1 MRLNPFKKKKKKR
14 FRRSSSVERD
24 SWLTPQAR
32 KAVAGILL
40 LVFSLIAIL
49 SFFKAAGPTGE
60 LILSLLRRTFGWLA
74 YLAPFALAALGLHL
88 VWPRRVALERLR
100 VIGLLLV
107 GIGLLGLTHIMGAST
122 DDALQAAYEGRAGG
136 YLGFLFSFPLAQALS
151 RVAATLIFLGTFMI
165 GLILTFRVSPVD
177 VWERIRGLFSRGE
190 SDDVVDEDEQAVVEE
205 QDERPR
211 SKVGMVSRVLANASE
226 TEGGESVDGDQHVQQ
241 KRAVQQVRA
250 KNRRYRPEVLKLL
263 SSSSS
268 TMARNKGYEDKMKET
283 IKQTLEN
290 FGINVEMREANVGP
304 TVTQYTLRPEQGTK
318 LSRITALQND
328 LALELAAHPIRIEA
342 PIPNKDLVGI
352 EIPNKAPALV
362 RLRELLMSKE
372 LKESDSPL
380 SFALGKDVSGK
391 VVVDTLERLPHLL
404 IAGAT
409 GSGKSVNIH
418 TLLVS
423 WLYRNSPD
431 VVRFIMIDPKR
442 VELTS
447 YNGIPHLMSP
457 VIVDTEKTMVAL
469 KWALDEMDV
478 RYKLLEDSG
487 ARNLLSFNINNPS
500 EAKPFIVIV
509 IDELADLM
517 VKHAREME
525 GPIVRL
531 SQMARAVGIHLV
543 LATQRPSVNV
553 LTGLIKANIPARIA
567 FSVASQVDSR
577 TILDMAGAEKLVGNG
592 DMLYLAGDKA
602 RPVRIQGGFVSE
614 EEVRRVV
621 EEVKRTG
628 EPNYNDAIV
637 AQYRRSGG
645 GGIRGEADDPLLQEA
660 KRVIVQAGKASA
672 SLLQRRLR
680 VGYAR
685 AARILDI
692 LEEAGVIGAAEGN
705 KPREVLI
712 DGIEGDEKGADYNDK
727 PEVVDESHLE
737 RKEVVV
743 TEEDSSFSDNQE
755 EAGGVEDK
763 YGGGKQW

>member
-14 FRRSSSVERD
+14 SRSSSPVERD
-24 SWLTPQAR
+24 SWLSSQAK

-49 SFFKAAGPTGE
+49 SFFNAAGPTGE
-60 LILSLLRRTFGWLA
+60 FILNLLRRIFGWLA
-74 YLAPFALAALGLHL
+74 YLAPLALIMLGLHL

-107 GIGLLGLTHIMGAST
+107 GIGLLGLVHIMGAST

-165 GLILTFRVSPVD
+165 GLILTFRVSPID
-177 VWERIRGLFSRGE
+177 VWEWIRGAFVSGGE
-190 SDDVVDEDEQAVVEE
+190 SDAAADEDEQVTVE
-205 QDERPR
+205 ERPR
-211 SKVGMVSRVLANASE
+211 FKVGMVSQVLADANETGGNDS
-226 TEGGESVDGDQHVQQ
+226 TEGDHHVQQ
-241 KRAVQQVRA
+241 KRAVQQVKAR
-250 KNRRYRPEVLKLL
+250 NRRYRPDVLKLL

-268 TMARNKGYEDKMKET
+268 TMARNKDYEDKMKET
-283 IKQTLEN
+283 IQQTLEN
-290 FGINVEMREANVGP
+290 FGINVEMREAHVGP

-318 LSRITALQND
+318 LSRITSLQND

-352 EIPNKAPALV
+352 EIPNKSPSLV

-372 LKESDSPL
+372 MKESDSPL

-391 VVVDTLERLPHLL
+391 VIVDTLERLPHLL

-409 GSGKSVNIH
+409 GSGKSVCIH
-418 TLLVS
+418 ALLLS

-431 VVRFIMIDPKR
+431 VLRFIMIDPKR
-442 VELTS
+442 VELAA

-457 VIVDTEKTMVAL
+457 VIVDTEKTMLAL
-469 KWALDEMDV
+469 KWALNEMDL
-478 RYKLLEDSG
+478 RYRLLEDSG
-487 ARNLLSFNINNPS
+487 ARNLLSFNLNNPS

-517 VKHAREME
+517 VKHAREIE

-553 LTGLIKANIPARIA
+553 LTGLIKANVPARIA

-577 TILDMAGAEKLVGNG
+577 TILDMSGAEKLVGNG
-592 DMLYLAGDKA
+592 EWLYMAGDNA

-621 EEVKRTG
+621 EEVKLTG
-628 EPNYNDAIV
+628 EADYEDEIV
-637 AQYRRSGG
+637 SQPHKSIGG
-645 GGIRGEADDPLLQEA
+645 GGLQGVDDDSLLEEA
-660 KRVIVQAGKASA
+660 KRVVVRDKKASA

-680 VGYAR
+680 IGYAR
-685 AARILDI
+685 AARMLDV

-705 KPREVLI
+705 KPRAVLI
-712 DGIEGDEKGADYNDK
+712 DGVDENEEEVQYEKKQDVTDK
-727 PEVVDESHLE
+727 PRLE
-737 RKEVVV
+737 EKTVIV
-743 TEEDSSFSDNQE
+743 EEDNSLFSDNQE
-755 EAGGVEDK
+755 DSGDK
-763 YGGGKQW
+763 NKYEERKQW

>member
-1 MRLNPFKKKKKKR
+1 M
-14 FRRSSSVERD
+14 
-24 SWLTPQAR
+24 
-32 KAVAGILL
+32 AGILL

-60 LILSLLRRTFGWLA
+60 LILSLLRRIFGWLA
-74 YLAPFALAALGLHL
+74 YLAPFVLAALGLHL
-88 VWPRRVALERLR
+88 IWPRRVALERLR

-107 GIGLLGLTHIMGAST
+107 GIGLLGLIHIIGAST

-151 RVAATLIFLGTFMI
+151 RVAATLIFLGTFFI
-165 GLILTFRVSPVD
+165 GLILTFRVSPMD
-177 VWERIRGLFSRGE
+177 VWGRARGLFGGGE
-190 SDDVVDEDEQAVVEE
+190 SDAADEDEQMSVEE
-205 QDERPR
+205 AEEKPR
-211 SKVGMVSRVLANASE
+211 FKVGMVSRVLADASE
-226 TEGGESVDGDQHVQQ
+226 TAGGESADGDQHAQQ
-241 KRAVQQVRA
+241 KQAVQQVKAR
-250 KNRRYRPEVLKLL
+250 NRRYRPDVLKLL

-290 FGINVEMREANVGP
+290 FGINVEMREAHVGP

-352 EIPNKAPALV
+352 EIPNKAPSLV

-380 SFALGKDVSGK
+380 SFVLGKDVSGK

-431 VVRFIMIDPKR
+431 VVRFIMVDPKR
-442 VELTS
+442 VELTG

-457 VIVDTEKTMVAL
+457 VIVDTEKTMIAL
-469 KWALDEMDV
+469 KWALEEMDV
-478 RYKLLEDSG
+478 RYRLLEDSG

-517 VKHAREME
+517 VKHAREIE

-553 LTGLIKANIPARIA
+553 LTGLIKANVPARVA

-637 AQYRRSGG
+637 AQSHRGGG
-645 GGIRGEADDPLLQEA
+645 GGIRNEADDPLLEEA
-660 KRVIVQAGKASA
+660 ERLVVQAGKASA

-685 AARILDI
+685 AARILDM
-692 LEEAGVIGAAEGN
+692 LEEAGVIGEAEGN

-712 DGIEGDEKGADYNDK
+712 DGADENEEKAGYNDE
-727 PEVVDESHLE
+727 PEAVDETRLAG
-737 RKEVVV
+737 KEAVV
-743 TEEDSSFSDNQE
+743 TEEEIGSTE
-755 EAGGVEDK
+755 EDK
-763 YGGGKQW
+763 HEGERQW